1 MLQYS
6 FIFEVNIRMSE
17 SVLYLNKPIISTQKN
32 FKQKQSLLMSNIQ
45 KLTKERNS
53 KLKDLFNQNT
63 LRN

>member
-32 FKQKQSLLMSNIQ
+32 FKQKQSLLISDIQ

-53 KLKDLFNQNT
+53 KLKHLFNQNT